1 MENEDAPP
9 TTNPEQ
15 NVPQKNEIIEKPDKI
30 TDKSKKEKETKT
42 EEAKEEEEEEKGEKY
57 YPISLFGQFEFDLYD
72 DSLKPVC
79 TFILNDRI
87 NYVYFN
93 LKSLYNLLEEKIAYL
108 FKTYPKNLENLKEPL
123 EKYMKEYQKEEY
135 KEQTSTIGYLMERV
149 KFFFGEE
156 YYNRKVQERMIK
168 MAFLFC
174 QLKSETIRIN
184 DLNKK
189 ITIGIIDSYDYKI
202 RIYNYEDFQKINDE
216 ICNIEVKINNLN
228 EIDNSLQVIEEK
240 MQILIDEVKNRY
252 KGADEVN
259 QTIFILY
266 LLKKIDEKLSKVEDS
281 NDALGSYKTYK
292 KMRNIRS
299 QMNKYI
305 KGNIKKEQKKLFFD
319 LDLWFKIIKNTKDEK
334 KILLDGV
341 NIDNFLSAINDNFEN
356 LQVQLFKFD
365 KDDLGG
371 AKDTAYNKLKII
383 EFLKEKMEKLQKL
396 EGIELEIDK
405 DINNLNLKSYEQVC
419 EGGKNASK
427 AFFSFRDKNFD
438 AAIEQAKSA
447 GKTYYQVKENN
458 IVKAYKEK
466 TKSIIKSHK
475 EDILKLIKEYELIY
489 NFEKQRKKV
498 KDESKINGYLVSKQI
513 KDINNPILDF
523 YTVDIIY

>member
-15 NVPQKNEIIEKPDKI
+15 NVPQQNEIIEKPDKI
-30 TDKSKKEKETKT
+30 TDKSNKEKETKT
-42 EEAKEEEEEEKGEKY
+42 EEAKEEEQEEEQGEK

-72 DSLKPVC
+72 DSLKPDC
-79 TFILNDRI
+79 TYILNNRI

-93 LKSLYNLLEEKIAYL
+93 LKSLYNTLEEKIVAL
-108 FKTYPKNLENLKEPL
+108 FKNYPKNLENLKEPL

-202 RIYNYEDFQKINDE
+202 KIYSYEDFQKINDE
-216 ICNIEVKINNLN
+216 VCNIEVKINDLN

-240 MQILIDEVKNRY
+240 MQILIEEVKNRY

-305 KGNIKKEQKKLFFD
+305 KENIKNEQKKLFFD
-319 LDLWFKIIKNTKDEK
+319 LDLRYKIIKNTKDEK

-341 NIDNFLSAINDNFEN
+341 NIESFFSAINDNFEN

-365 KDDLGG
+365 KDDLNG

-383 EFLKEKMEKLQKL
+383 EFLKEKMAKLQKL
-396 EGIELEIDK
+396 EGIEQEIDK
-405 DINNLNLKSYEQVC
+405 DINNLNLKSYEEMC
-419 EGGKNASK
+419 EGGKNAFN
-427 AFFSFRDKNFD
+427 AFFSFRNKDYDD
-438 AAIEQAKSA
+438 AIKKAK
-447 GKTYYQVKENN
+447 NN

-475 EDILKLIKEYELIY
+475 DDLLKLIKEYELIY

-498 KDESKINGYLVSKQI
+498 KDESKINGYLISKLI
-513 KDINNPILDF
+513 KDIDNPILDF
-523 YTVDIIY
+523 YSVDIIY